1 MNIEQNG
8 GTVFTPVI
16 KKWCAF
22 GVAIGALSVTA
33 CSPSA
38 DATTGQVVRV
48 VDGDTVIVK
57 IADVDTRVRLLNI
70 DTPETKHPDKAVEC
84 FGPEATAFLAETLP
98 AGTEVG
104 LDFDVER
111 VDQYGRTLAAV
122 FLEDRTLVNAE
133 IARQG
138 LGSAVIFEPNEKYY
152 DAVKTAQEEAQQAE
166 LGVFSVD
173 AECTLPAEVAAAVD
187 SLAAVVEQPAAS
199 TSGAAAAGAA
209 AVAGALATAEALHAA
224 LEAGEDSIRW
234 AALGTAGTAALSA
247 KLITSIDSGR
257 ATLATLEQETTRL
270 KAAEDEAARE
280 AAKREAERVAAEA
293 EARRLVAEEAA
304 AAAARAEAARV
315 ATEAAAAAEAERI
328 RNLPPPYVPPAP
340 APYVPPAPAP
350 YVPPAPAPAP
360 PAEQNPYPGY
370 NGPRCYAPGG
380 KTWKPCP

>member
-1 MNIEQNG
+1 M
-8 GTVFTPVI
+8 FTPVI

>member
-1 MNIEQNG
+1 M
-8 GTVFTPVI
+8 FTPVI
-16 KKWCAF
+16 RKWCAL

-57 IADVDTRVRLLNI
+57 ISDVDTTVRLLNI
-70 DTPETKHPDKAVEC
+70 DTPETKHPNKAVEC

-111 VDQYGRTLAAV
+111 EDQYGRTLAAL

-152 DAVKTAQEEAQQAE
+152 DAVKAAQEEAQQAE

-173 AECTLPAEVAAAVD
+173 AECTLPSEVTAAVD
-187 SLAAVVEQPAAS
+187 SLAAVLEQPVAS

-209 AVAGALATAEALHAA
+209 AVAGALATAEALRAA

-234 AALGTAGTAALSA
+234 AALGTAGTATLSA
-247 KLITSIDSGR
+247 RLGNSIDSGR
-257 ATLATLEQETTRL
+257 GALAELEQEVTLL
-270 KAAEDEAARE
+270 KAAEDKAAKEAAA
-280 AAKREAERVAAEA
+280 AAKRETERVAAEA
-293 EARRLVAEEAA
+293 EARRIAAEAEARVAAE
-304 AAAARAEAARV
+304 AEAARR
-315 ATEAAAAAEAERI
+315 AAEAAAAAEAERI
-328 RNLPPPYVPPAP
+328 RNLPAPAP
-340 APYVPPAPAP
+340 APHVPPAPAPAP